1 MQFSQSTKI
10 LFLLVETTT
19 GCEVNRKIPAA
30 VANHSV
36 TAKGAEHFTGLISE
50 FQS

>member
-1 MQFSQSTKI
+1 MIIEK
-10 LFLLVETTT
+10 TT
-19 GCEVNRKIPAA
+19 GCEVNIKIPAA
-30 VANHSV
+30 VANHTV